1 MTINK
6 NNIGSQLDKILR
18 PMGITRNL
26 RSYHLICAC
35 IVRIFEQEDRLG
47 AVQKEIYMPIAEA
60 DRCDWTGI
68 QSAIRRAAQTAWH
81 NCHDTVRRSRV
92 TQRRDGQL
100 PIPNNRFRLSASTV
114 SCCYKQSFRSR
125 LLRLRI

>member
-47 AVQKEIYMPIAEA
+47 AVQKEIY
-60 DRCDWTGI
+60 
-68 QSAIRRAAQTAWH
+68 AAFL
-81 NCHDTVRRSRV
+81 RRSSGNVDR
-92 TQRRDGQL
+92 
-100 PIPNNRFRLSASTV
+100 
-114 SCCYKQSFRSR
+114 
-125 LLRLRI
+125 

>member
-60 DRCDWTGI
+60 DRCNWTGI

-81 NCHDTVRRSRV
+81 NCPDTVCRMAGYPLDGCPSAVQFLEILYNTIARS
-92 TQRRDGQL
+92 
-100 PIPNNRFRLSASTV
+100 
-114 SCCYKQSFRSR
+114 
-125 LLRLRI
+125 

>member
-26 RSYHLICAC
+26 RSYHLKCAC
-35 IVRIFEQEDRLG
+35 NVRIFEQEDRLG

-81 NCHDTVRRSRV
+81 NCPDTVRRMAGYPL
-92 TQRRDGQL
+92 DGC
-100 PIPNNRFRLSASTV
+100 PSAGQFLEILYNTIA
-114 SCCYKQSFRSR
+114 RS
-125 LLRLRI
+125 

>member
-81 NCHDTVRRSRV
+81 NCPDTVILTTKTAFGKCRR
-92 TQRRDGQL
+92 L
-100 PIPNNRFRLSASTV
+100 FLNNSKLYHFTLISSAS
-114 SCCYKQSFRSR
+114 CG
-125 LLRLRI
+125 